1 MTSLTRNLPW
11 FIRDTASSII
21 GVECYTSLVYNLELG
36 DVRCWKYAMSK
47 GMGIGIVVG
56 ASVMKLPQ
64 LIIVLQSRSAKGLS
78 LTSFI
83 LETLAYA
90 INFFYSYRN
99 GFPFS
104 TYGENLFLSIQNT
117 IITFLIIL
125 YNPAQLRPTR
135 LSSPS
140 SPFTFFSLTL
150 LTLLLLLLSPQ
161 PLLSLLQLLTLPLS
175 LSSKL
180 PQIIQNHRSRSTG
193 NLSAFAVGAQVA
205 GCLAR
210 VYTNWAEVGDGLVG
224 VGAGLGAVLNGV
236 VGWQVWWYWGR
247 EGVDRREEW
256 VGREGKGGKS
266 VYEPWQTQTRP
277 SLIPMNVRT
286 GSRKL
291 V

>member
-125 YNPAQLRPTR
+125 YNRRWGP
-135 LSSPS
+135 PS
-140 SPFTFFSLTL
+140 SPFISFLPFFSLTL
-150 LTLLLLLLSPQ
+150 LTLLLLLLSPK
-161 PLLSLLQLLTLPLS
+161 PLLSLLQLLTLTLS

-224 VGAGLGAVLNGV
+224 LGAGLGAVLNGV

-247 EGVDRREEW
+247 EGRE
-256 VGREGKGGKS
+256 GKS
-266 VYEPWQTQTRP
+266 VYEPWQTNPRP

>member
-64 LIIVLQSRSAKGLS
+64 LIIVLQSRSATGLS

-125 YNPAQLRPTR
+125 YNRRWGPTR
-135 LSSPS
+135 LTFLP
-140 SPFTFFSLTL
+140 FFSLTL

-266 VYEPWQTQTRP
+266 VYEPWQTNPRP